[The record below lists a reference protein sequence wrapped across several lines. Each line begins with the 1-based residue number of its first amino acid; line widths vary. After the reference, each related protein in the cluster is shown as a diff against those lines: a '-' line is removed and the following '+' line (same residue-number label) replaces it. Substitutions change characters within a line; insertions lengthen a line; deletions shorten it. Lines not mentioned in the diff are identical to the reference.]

1 MKAIIIDDER
11 LARQELKNLLAAH
24 KDVEVVAE
32 CSDATQAR
40 EKITELKPDII
51 FCDIQMPGK
60 SGLELVEE
68 ISGTIDVVFITAHD
82 EHAIKAFE
90 LNAFDYLLK
99 PVQADRL
106 SETIKKLSVKET
118 ASRLDNNTP
127 LTEKDMVFI
136 KDGEK
141 CWFVRLSDIRLFESE
156 GNYVRVYF
164 DNNRPLILR
173 SLNSLET
180 RLNEKQFF
188 RASRK
193 HMVNLS
199 YIAGVETWFNGGLN
213 VKLKDGREI
222 EISRRQAVKL
232 KDMMSL

>member
-11 LARQELKNLLAAH
+11 LARQELKNLLATY
-24 KDVEVVAE
+24 KEVEVIAE
-32 CSDATQAR
+32 CQDAMQAA
-40 EKITELKPDII
+40 EKIAELKPDVI

-60 SGLELVEE
+60 TGLQLAEE
-68 ISGTIDVVFITAHD
+68 ISGAIDVVFITAHD

-99 PVQADRL
+99 PIQPQRL
-106 SETIKKLSVKET
+106 AETIKKLSIKE
-118 ASRLDNNTP
+118 SSGKSENNSP
-127 LTEKDMVFI
+127 LSKKDMVFI

-141 CWFVRLSDIRLFESE
+141 CWFVKLEDVRLFESE

-164 DNNRPLILR
+164 DTFRPLILR

-180 RLNEKQFF
+180 RLNEKEFF

-193 HMVNLS
+193 HIINLN
-199 YIAGVETWFNGGLN
+199 YIASVEQWFNSGLN
-213 VKLKDGREI
+213 VKLKDGKEI